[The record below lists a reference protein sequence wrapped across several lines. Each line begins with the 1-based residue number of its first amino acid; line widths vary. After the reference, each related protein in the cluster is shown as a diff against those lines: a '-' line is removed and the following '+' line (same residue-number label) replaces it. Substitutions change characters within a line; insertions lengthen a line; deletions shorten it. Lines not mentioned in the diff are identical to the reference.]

1 MAEEA
6 YFLDNDK
13 YLACAGE
20 SCTSLPGIR
29 KLSQGVELAITI
41 SETSFQGT
49 ASHPKGSGKI
59 FTWDS
64 DQGGFR

>member
-13 YLACAGE
+13 YLACSGE